1 MADSQ
6 AVISVIRTLI
16 LASAC
21 LLGLNVTA
29 QTLISFNGTLP
40 ATANT
45 MSAGSQ
51 SNKASAFTV
60 GANDVSVTAVD
71 FYTNTSGS
79 TVNFT
84 VSLWEATYAGPNVG
98 QQTLEGNV
106 LASQTVTAS
115 AQSILTLNTAT
126 FANPV
131 SLISNQTYM
140 IVINYAP
147 VTGTSA
153 LLGTATLAD
162 LTGTGVTPLTG
173 LFRDATGTAGVL
185 DGSVTGTAVIAY
197 NLQGTAVPEPSTW
210 ALLSGALLLGA
221 FVQRRRAAP

>member
-1 MADSQ
+1 M
-6 AVISVIRTLI
+6 IRTLVW
-16 LASAC
+16 ASAC
-21 LLGLNVTA
+21 LLTLNLSA
-29 QTLISFNGTLP
+29 QTLISFTGGTLP
-40 ATANT
+40 TTTNT

-60 GANDVSVTAVD
+60 GANDVSVTSVD
-71 FYTNTSGS
+71 FFTNTGSS

-84 VSLWEATYAGPNVG
+84 VSLWEATYTGPFIG
-98 QQTLEGNV
+98 QQTLLGSV
-106 LASQTVTAS
+106 LASQTVNVG

-131 SLISNQTYM
+131 TLSSNLTYM
-140 IVINYAP
+140 LVINYAP
-147 VTGTSA
+147 VSGTSA

-162 LTGTGVTPLTG
+162 LTGSGVTLLTG

-185 DGSVTGTAVIAY
+185 DGSVTNTAVIAY
-197 NLQGTAVPEPSTW
+197 NLQGTTVPEPSTL

-221 FVQRRRAAP
+221 FARRRLLAR